1 MDASERCADLKL
13 LYLRRNRVYYRR
25 KVAEE
30 FISRA
35 DVIDACL
42 ASCHVPFVLD
52 GRPETR
58 YLGRGAIDG
67 SLFLPRRERRAVV
80 KALGSDY
87 VRVDWKADLGRRGPA
102 PDGFVLPARSELR
115 PWIDRVGRRGYAW
128 AEAALGPGGVLDL
141 SLIHI

>member
-1 MDASERCADLKL
+1 MELSTPLLDRGALGSHRTMGPRRADLVGRTSANGRFKRCSDLKL

-25 KVAEE
+25 QVAED

-52 GRPETR
+52 GRPETN

-67 SLFLPRRERRAVV
+67 SLFLPKRERRAVV
-80 KALGSDY
+80 KALGTDY

-102 PDGFVLPARSELR
+102 P
-115 PWIDRVGRRGYAW
+115 
-128 AEAALGPGGVLDL
+128 
-141 SLIHI
+141 